1 MTPTTIPS
9 SDHSPSLDVS
19 VMGLRIPAIFA
30 GQNQANAVHVVEFF
44 AAHIRNIH
52 TRRAYL
58 RAITR
63 FAQFCTQYGIAEL
76 KNVQPL
82 HIAAWIEQEGQRYSK
97 PTVKQALA
105 ATKALFDWLVV
116 RQVLTHS
123 PAASVRGP
131 RYSAKRGKTPI
142 LDASTTRMLLDAIE
156 TDTSIGL
163 RDRALIG
170 IMIYAFARIGAAIKM
185 QVEDYYYEGHRAW
198 VRLHEKGG
206 QDHEMPVHHALQ
218 DLLEDY
224 LSGANLKHSSGPLF
238 QTIRG
243 RSGKLSGRAMS
254 QSDAWNMLQHR
265 ARSANINMPVTNHT
279 FRATGITQYLLA
291 GGKLEV
297 AQRMANHESSRTTGL
312 YDRRSDIVSLNEI
325 ERIRI

>member
-1 MTPTTIPS
+1 MTFIAATSPNPS
-9 SDHSPSLDVS
+9 HPLDVS
-19 VMGLRIPAIFA
+19 VMGLHIPAIFA
-30 GQNQANAVHVVEFF
+30 GENQAHAIHVAEFF

-58 RAITR
+58 RAITK
-63 FAQFCTQYGIAEL
+63 FATFCHQHGIIDL
-76 KNVQPL
+76 KHVQPL

-105 ATKALFDWLVV
+105 ATKALFDWLVI
-116 RQVLTHS
+116 RQVLPHS

-142 LDASTTRMLLDAIE
+142 LDAPTTRTLLDAIE
-156 TDTSIGL
+156 IDTSIGL

-170 IMIYAFARIGAAIKM
+170 IMVYAFARIGAAIQM
-185 QVEDYYYEGHRAW
+185 QIGDYFYEGHRAW

-218 DLLEDY
+218 DLLEGY
-224 LSGANLKHSSGPLF
+224 LSGANLKHTTGPLF

-254 QSDAWNMLQHR
+254 QSDAWAMLQRR
-265 ARSANINMPVTNHT
+265 AKSADIDMPITNHT